1 MALTPQ
7 FGSLVPSSTQQILAS
22 NYLQF
27 NTGAGSDFAQQYLP
41 EIYEQEVE
49 RYGNRTLSGFLRMVG
64 AEMPMTSDQ
73 VIWSEQNRLH
83 ISYASCG
90 QANGGGVGTNPSI
103 ITLGGGATAINVI
116 SINDTVVVLDP
127 VTGAE
132 AKAIVLATNTATAIG
147 GAGSAQITVQS
158 FTGTTLSAQGITA
171 SGANATG
178 GLKVFVYGSAYTKG
192 TTIGGA
198 LNIGAAQGNTANSA
212 VRQSVEPQLTQFSN
226 SPIIIRDQYVVSG
239 SDMAQIG
246 WVEVATEDG
255 TSGYLWYLKAESET
269 RLRFED
275 YLEMALV
282 EGELNQTVA
291 AGSQPYVAAT
301 LPGTQGL
308 FAAIQ
313 ARGNVEVGF
322 TAAAGLDEFDAILKN
337 LDTQGAIEENML
349 FLQRQTSLDFD
360 DMLASISGGFAGG
373 TAFGLFENSE
383 EMALN
388 LGFSG
393 FRRGSYDFYKT
404 DWKYLNDASTRGGI
418 TGVNSVEGVLI
429 PAGTSTVYDQILGS
443 NIRRP
448 FLHVRYRASQS
459 DDRRMKSWLT
469 GSAGGAFTSTLDA
482 MEVNFL
488 SERCLVTQA
497 ANNFVLFKGI

>member
-1 MALTPQ
+1 MSLTPQ
-7 FGSLVPSSTQQILAS
+7 FGSIQPSQLQQPLQS

-27 NTGAGSDFAQQYLP
+27 NGAGAGANNFAQQYLP

-49 RYGNRTLSGFLRMVG
+49 RYGNRTLSGFLKMVG

-83 ISYASCG
+83 ISYNGVSVA
-90 QANGGGVGTNPSI
+90 ANVVAA
-103 ITLGGGATAINVI
+103 GATTNVIAVAAADTNVI
-116 SINDTVVVLDP
+116 SVNDTVVLLNP
-127 VTGAE
+127 ANGAE
-132 AKAIVLATNTATAIG
+132 SKAIVTASVP
-147 GAGSAQITVQS
+147 GAGGNFTVQS
-158 FTGTTLSAQGITA
+158 YDNAGLVGNLVAGAVALGTGI
-171 SGANATG
+171 
-178 GLKVFVYGSAYTKG
+178 KVFVYGSDYAKG
-192 TTIGGA
+192 SNIATGA
-198 LNIGAAQGNTANSA
+198 R
-212 VRQSVEPQLTQFSN
+212 VSVTPSFTQYSN
-226 SPIIIRDQYVVSG
+226 SPIILRNQYTISG
-239 SDMAQIG
+239 SDMSQIG

-275 YLEMALV
+275 YLEMSMV
-282 EGELNQTVA
+282 EAEYSQLGTIATNP
-291 AGSQPYVAAT
+291 GS
-301 LPGTQGL
+301 QGL

-313 ARGNVEVGF
+313 TRGNVEVGF

-404 DWKYLNDASTRGGI
+404 DWKYLNDASTRGALTGI
-418 TGVNSVEGVLI
+418 SSVEGVLV
-429 PAGTSTVYDQILGS
+429 PAGTSTVYDQILGT

-448 FLHVRYRASQS
+448 FLHVRYRASAS

-469 GSAGGAFTSTLDA
+469 GSAGGATTSTLDA

>member
-1 MALTPQ
+1 MSLTPQ
-7 FGSLVPSSTQQILAS
+7 FGSLIPSQNQQLLPN

-27 NTGAGSDFAQQYLP
+27 NDGQNDFAQQYLP
-41 EIYEQEVE
+41 EIYEAEVE

-83 ISYASCG
+83 ISYSGFAIG
-90 QANGGGVGTNPSI
+90 ADGTGVGASNK
-103 ITLGGGATAINVI
+103 ITLAANVNNVV
-116 SINDTVVVLDP
+116 SVNDTVVLLNP
-127 VTGAE
+127 ATGAE
-132 AKAIVLATNTATAIG
+132 AKCLVTGSDTTA
-147 GAGSAQITVQS
+147 GAGTIDVVPFDSAVGLFAAGFMPVGGIAA
-158 FTGTTLSAQGITA
+158 GTEVKL
-171 SGANATG
+171 
-178 GLKVFVYGSAYTKG
+178 FVYGSAYAKG
-192 TTIGGA
+192 ST
-198 LNIGAAQGNTANSA
+198 IGAAGGAGVQPLNGSR
-212 VRQSVEPQLTQFSN
+212 VSVDPSFTQYSN
-226 SPIIIRDQYVVSG
+226 SPIIIRDQFVING

-275 YLEMALV
+275 HLEMAMV
-282 EGELNQTVA
+282 EGVYNQ
-291 AGSQPYVAAT
+291 GGGLLPAAT
-301 LPGTQGL
+301 AVPGTEGL
-308 FAAIQ
+308 FSAIET
-313 ARGNVEVGF
+313 RGNVEVGF

-349 FLQRQTSLDFD
+349 FLNRQTALDFD

-404 DWKYLNDASTRGGI
+404 DWKYLNDASTRGAIVGI
-418 TGVNSVEGVLI
+418 NSIEGVLV
-429 PAGTSTVYDQILGS
+429 PAGTSTVYDQVLGT

-448 FLHVRYRASQS
+448 FLHVRYRASQA

>member
-1 MALTPQ
+1 MALSPQ
-7 FGSLVPSSTQQILAS
+7 FGDITPSQSQQTLAS
-22 NYLQF
+22 NYLNF
-27 NTGAGSDFAQQYLP
+27 AGANGVNFSQQYLP
-41 EIYEQEVE
+41 ELYEAEVE

-83 ISYASCG
+83 IAYNNCTSASG
-90 QANGGGVGTNPSI
+90 AGT
-103 ITLGGGATAINVI
+103 ITIPVTAAGAAVPVVNVI
-116 SINDTVVVLDP
+116 SPGATIVVMDQF
-127 VTGAE
+127 GGE
-132 AKAIVLATNTATAIG
+132 AKCFVRTSDTRLAGGGGNPGQLVVEPYGFATLAAAGIAD
-147 GAGSAQITVQS
+147 GAGKKI
-158 FTGTTLSAQGITA
+158 
-171 SGANATG
+171 
-178 GLKVFVYGSAYTKG
+178 FVYGSDFQKG
-192 TTIGGA
+192 TS
-198 LNIGAAQGNTANSA
+198 TANAA
-212 VRQSVEPQLTQFSN
+212 VGANTYAANNNPMVTVDPSFTQFSN
-226 SPIIIRDQYVVSG
+226 SPIIIRSTYTING
-239 SDMAQIG
+239 SDTAQIG

-255 TSGYLWYLKAESET
+255 TGGYLWYLKAESET

-275 YLEMALV
+275 YLEMAMV
-282 EGELNQTVA
+282 EGELSAGGPAALTNQSG
-291 AGSQPYVAAT
+291 GS
-301 LPGTQGL
+301 QGL
-308 FAAIQ
+308 FSAISQ
-313 ARGNVEVGF
+313 RGNVQTGF
-322 TAAAGLDEFDAILKN
+322 TAAAGLDAFDAILKN

-349 FLQRQTSLDFD
+349 FLNRATALDFD

-404 DWKYLNDASTRGGI
+404 DWKYLNDASTRGGLVGPASI
-418 TGVNSVEGVLI
+418 EGVLV
-429 PAGTSTVYDQILGS
+429 PAGTSTVYDQILGT

-448 FLHVRYRASQS
+448 FLHVRYRASQA

-469 GSAGGAFTSTLDA
+469 GSVGGAFTSSLDA

>member
-1 MALTPQ
+1 MSLQPQ
-7 FGSLVPSSTQQILAS
+7 FGNLVPSQAQEVLNS
-22 NYLQF
+22 NYLQW
-27 NTGAGSDFAQQYLP
+27 NDAAGANFVDFAQQYLP
-41 EIYEQEVE
+41 EVYEQEVE

-83 ISYASCG
+83 IAYD
-90 QANGGGVGTNPSI
+90 NL
-103 ITLGGGATAINVI
+103 TLGGANVINWVGTPAGVINVI
-116 SINDTVVVLDP
+116 SVGATVVVMDDF
-127 VTGAE
+127 GAE
-132 AKAIVLATNTATAIG
+132 VKCYVSASTP
-147 GAGSAQITVQS
+147 GAAGV
-158 FTGTTLSAQGITA
+158 GTITA
-171 SGANATG
+171 LPYTAATIAAA
-178 GLKVFVYGSAYTKG
+178 GLVGQVKVFVYGSEYAKG
-192 TTIGGA
+192 SLTP
-198 LNIGAAQGNTANSA
+198 NNTAAAGVASNGYI
-212 VRQSVEPQLTQFSN
+212 SVDPQFTQFSN
-226 SPIIIRDQYVVSG
+226 SPIIIRNKYVVNG

-275 YLEMALV
+275 YLEMSLV
-282 EGELNQTVA
+282 EGERAA
-291 AGSQPYVAAT
+291 AGSGAIAAAN
-301 LPGTQGL
+301 GTQGL
-308 FAAIQ
+308 FAAITD
-313 ARGNVEVGF
+313 RGNVQTGF
-322 TAAAGLDEFDAILKN
+322 TAAAGIDSFDAILKN

-349 FLQRQTSLDFD
+349 FLQRQTALDFD
-360 DMLASISGGFAGG
+360 DMLASISGGYAGG

-404 DWKYLNDASTRGGI
+404 DWKYLNDASTRGAMVGPSSI
-418 TGVNSVEGVLI
+418 EGVLI
-429 PAGTSTVYDQILGS
+429 PAGTSTVYDQILGT

-448 FLHVRYRASQS
+448 FLHVRYRASQTE
-459 DDRRMKSWLT
+459 DRRMKSWLT

-497 ANNFVLFKGI
+497 ANNFVLFQGL

>member
-1 MALTPQ
+1 MALSPQ
-7 FGSLVPSSTQQILAS
+7 FGSIIPSQSQQTLAS
-22 NYLQF
+22 NYLNF
-27 NTGAGSDFAQQYLP
+27 AGANGVNFSQQYLP
-41 EIYEQEVE
+41 ELYEAEVE

-83 ISYASCG
+83 ISYTG
-90 QANGGGVGTNPSI
+90 VTQVGGGGLTLQIPVTAANAAVPILNVISPGATIVVMDGFGGEAKCLVTSSD
-103 ITLGGGATAINVI
+103 TSALGGGTSGQLVVQPY
-116 SINDTVVVLDP
+116 TVANLLGL
-127 VTGAE
+127 TGA
-132 AKAIVLATNTATAIG
+132 
-147 GAGSAQITVQS
+147 
-158 FTGTTLSAQGITA
+158 
-171 SGANATG
+171 
-178 GLKVFVYGSAYTKG
+178 LKIFVYGSDFQKG
-192 TTIGGA
+192 STTVNAGA
-198 LNIGAAQGNTANSA
+198 GVNAINQNANPMVTVDPA
-212 VRQSVEPQLTQFSN
+212 FSTFVN
-226 SPIIIRDQYVVSG
+226 SPIIIRSTYTVNG
-239 SDMAQIG
+239 SDTAQIG

-255 TSGYLWYLKAESET
+255 TGGYLWYLKAESET

-275 YLEMALV
+275 YLEMAMV
-282 EGELNQTVA
+282 EGELNT
-291 AGSQPYVAAT
+291 AGVVPAIQG
-301 LPGTQGL
+301 GTQGL

-313 ARGNVEVGF
+313 ARGNVQVGF
-322 TAAAGLDEFDAILKN
+322 TAAAGLDSFDAILKN

-349 FLQRQTSLDFD
+349 FLNRSTALDFD

-404 DWKYLNDASTRGGI
+404 DWKYLNDASTRGALAGPASI
-418 TGVNSVEGVLI
+418 EGVLV
-429 PAGTSTVYDQILGS
+429 PAGTSTVYDQILGT

-448 FLHVRYRASQS
+448 FLHVRYRASQA

-469 GSAGGAFTSTLDA
+469 GSVGGAFTSSLDA

>member
-7 FGSLVPSSTQQILAS
+7 FGSLVPSQTQQALAT
-22 NYLQF
+22 NYLQWTD
-27 NTGAGSDFAQQYLP
+27 NGGGAGIPANFRDFAAQYLP

-64 AEMPMTSDQ
+64 AELPMTSDQ

-83 ISYASCG
+83 IAYDGLTLAG
-90 QANGGGVGTNPSI
+90 ANVINWTGTPAGVTNVISVGSTVVVMDDFGNEVKCYVSSTVPGGAGVGT
-103 ITLGGGATAINVI
+103 
-116 SINDTVVVLDP
+116 
-127 VTGAE
+127 
-132 AKAIVLATNTATAIG
+132 
-147 GAGSAQITVQS
+147 
-158 FTGTTLSAQGITA
+158 ITA
-171 SGANATG
+171 LPYTAATIAAA
-178 GLKVFVYGSAYTKG
+178 GLVGLVKVFVYGSEYAKG
-192 TTIGGA
+192 STTPNFDAAA
-198 LNIGAAQGNTANSA
+198 LATAN
-212 VRQSVEPQLTQFSN
+212 QIISVTPSFTQFSN
-226 SPIIIRDQYVVSG
+226 NPIIIRSKYTVNG
-239 SDMAQIG
+239 SDTAQIG

-255 TSGYLWYLKAESET
+255 TGGYLWYLKAESET

-275 YLEMALV
+275 YLEMMCV
-282 EGELNQTVA
+282 EGEIAAAASGA
-291 AGSQPYVAAT
+291 AGNGQI
-301 LPGTQGL
+301 GTQGM

-313 ARGNVEVGF
+313 DRGNVQVGF
-322 TAAAGLDEFDAILKN
+322 SAAAGISDFDDILRN

-349 FLQRQTSLDFD
+349 FLDRQTALDFD
-360 DMLASISGGFAGG
+360 DMLAQISAGSAGG
-373 TAFGLFENSE
+373 TAYGLFENSE

-404 DWKYLNDASTRGGI
+404 DWKYLNDASTRGGM
-418 TGVNSVEGVLI
+418 TGPASIEGVLV
-429 PAGTSTVYDQILGS
+429 PAGTTTVYDQILGT

-448 FLHVRYRASQS
+448 FLHVRYRASQA

-469 GSAGGAFTSTLDA
+469 GSVGGAFTSDLDA

-497 ANNFVLFKGI
+497 ANNFVLFQGV

>member
-7 FGSLVPSSTQQILAS
+7 FGSLIPSQAQQLLAS

-27 NTGAGSDFAQQYLP
+27 NNGQNDFAQQYLP
-41 EIYEQEVE
+41 EVYEAEVE

-83 ISYASCG
+83 ISYQNVLTGAAG
-90 QANGGGVGTNPSI
+90 GTANQLTIPVNGGTI
-103 ITLGGGATAINVI
+103 QNVI
-116 SINDTVVVLDP
+116 SVNDTIVILDP
-127 VTGAE
+127 
-132 AKAIVLATNTATAIG
+132 
-147 GAGSAQITVQS
+147 
-158 FTGTTLSAQGITA
+158 A
-171 SGANATG
+171 SGAEEKALVTASNTANGVLTVVPYAPVAQTIVATFGAANA
-178 GLKVFVYGSAYTKG
+178 GLKIFVYGSDYAKG
-192 TTIGGA
+192 SNIATGA
-198 LNIGAAQGNTANSA
+198 R
-212 VRQSVEPQLTQFSN
+212 VSVTPSFTQYSN
-226 SPIIIRDQYVVSG
+226 SPIIIRDQFVING

-275 YLEMALV
+275 HLEMAMV
-282 EGELNQTVA
+282 EGEYNQIVGTT
-291 AGSQPYVAAT
+291 GT
-301 LPGTQGL
+301 NPGTEGL

-313 ARGNVEVGF
+313 SRGNVEVGF

-418 TGVNSVEGVLI
+418 VGINSIEGVLV
-429 PAGTSTVYDQILGS
+429 PAGTSTVYDQVLGT

>member
-1 MALTPQ
+1 MSLQPQ
-7 FGSLVPSSTQQILAS
+7 FGNLVPSQAQEVLNS
-22 NYLQF
+22 NYLQWT
-27 NTGAGSDFAQQYLP
+27 NAGGANFVDFAQQYLP
-41 EIYEQEVE
+41 EVYEQEVE

-83 ISYASCG
+83 IAYD
-90 QANGGGVGTNPSI
+90 NL
-103 ITLGGGATAINVI
+103 TLGGANVINWVGTPASVINVI
-116 SINDTVVVLDP
+116 SVGATVVVMDDFGSEVKCYVSASTP
-127 VTGAE
+127 
-132 AKAIVLATNTATAIG
+132 G
-147 GAGSAQITVQS
+147 GAGV
-158 FTGTTLSAQGITA
+158 GTITA
-171 SGANATG
+171 LPYTAATIAAAGLVGAV
-178 GLKVFVYGSAYTKG
+178 KVFVYGAEYRKG
-192 TTIGGA
+192 SSTP
-198 LNIGAAQGNTANSA
+198 NNTAAAGVASNGYI
-212 VRQSVEPQLTQFSN
+212 SVDPQFTQFSN
-226 SPIIIRDQYVVSG
+226 SPIIIRNKYVVNG

-275 YLEMALV
+275 YLEMSLV
-282 EGELNQTVA
+282 EGEIAA
-291 AGSQPYVAAT
+291 AGSGAIGVNGTA
-301 LPGTQGL
+301 GTQGL
-308 FAAIQ
+308 FAAIN
-313 ARGNVEVGF
+313 ARGNVNTGF
-322 TAAAGLDEFDAILKN
+322 TAAAGLDSFDAILKN

-349 FLQRQTSLDFD
+349 FLQRQTALDFD
-360 DMLASISGGFAGG
+360 DMLASISGGYAGG

-404 DWKYLNDASTRGGI
+404 DWKYLNDASTRGAMVGPSSI
-418 TGVNSVEGVLI
+418 EGVLI
-429 PAGTSTVYDQILGS
+429 PAGTSTVYDQILGT

-448 FLHVRYRASQS
+448 FLHVRYRASQG

-469 GSAGGAFTSTLDA
+469 GSAGGAFTSDLDA

-488 SERCLVTQA
+488 SERCLVVQA
-497 ANNFVLFKGI
+497 ANNFVLFKGL

>member
-1 MALTPQ
+1 MSLTPQ
-7 FGSLVPSSTQQILAS
+7 FGSLVPSQTQQLLS
-22 NYLQF
+22 TNYLQF
-27 NTGAGSDFAQQYLP
+27 NAAGAGGATFAQQYLP

-83 ISYASCG
+83 ISYQGIGIA
-90 QANGGGVGTNPSI
+90 ANVGT
-103 ITLGGGATAINVI
+103 TNVI
-116 SINDTVVVLDP
+116 TVAANVNNVVSINDTVVLLNP
-127 VTGAE
+127 VSGAE
-132 AKAIVLATNTATAIG
+132 VKAIVTATVP
-147 GAGSAQITVQS
+147 GAGGNFTVAPFNGAGLVTQ
-158 FTGTTLSAQGITA
+158 FVAGVTA
-171 SGANATG
+171 VGAIP

-192 TTIGGA
+192 TSLGTGA
-198 LNIGAAQGNTANSA
+198 GNSA
-212 VRQSVEPQLTQFSN
+212 ARISVDPQLTQYSN
-226 SPIIIRDQYVVSG
+226 SPIIIRSQYQVSG

-275 YLEMALV
+275 YLEMSMV
-282 EGELNQTVA
+282 EGEYNQIA
-291 AGSQPYVAAT
+291 AGVNAST
-301 LPGTQGL
+301 GLPGTQGL
-308 FAAIQ
+308 FSAIQ
-313 ARGNVEVGF
+313 TRGNVEVGF

-360 DMLASISGGFAGG
+360 DMLAAISGGAQGG
-373 TAFGLFENSE
+373 TAYGLFENSE

-404 DWKYLNDASTRGGI
+404 DWKYLNDASTRGGVDGI
-418 TGVNSVEGVLI
+418 SSIEGVLV
-429 PAGTSTVYDQILGS
+429 PAGTSTVYDQILGT

-469 GSAGGAFTSTLDA
+469 GSAGGAATSDLDA
-482 MEVNFL
+482 MQVNFL

>member
-1 MALTPQ
+1 MALTPT
-7 FGSLVPSSTQQILAS
+7 FGSIIPSQSQQVLST
-22 NYLQF
+22 NYLTF
-27 NTGAGSDFAQQYLP
+27 NDAAGGGTFAQQYLP

-64 AEMPMTSDQ
+64 AELPMTSDQ

-83 ISYASCG
+83 ISYNSCTFVDAGANEAS
-90 QANGGGVGTNPSI
+90 T
-103 ITLGGGATAINVI
+103 ITLGGGATALNVI

-127 VTGAE
+127 AGLESKGIVTAVSGTGA
-132 AKAIVLATNTATAIG
+132 A
-147 GAGSAQITVQS
+147 AGTITVQPFGNTS
-158 FTGTTLSAQGITA
+158 LTDDGFA
-171 SGANATG
+171 AT
-178 GLKVFVYGSAYTKG
+178 GLKVFVYGSGYSKG
-192 TTIGGA
+192 TS
-198 LNIGAAQGNTANSA
+198 IGAGAGNSA
-212 VRQSVEPQLTQFSN
+212 GRVSVEPVLTQYSN

-239 SDMAQIG
+239 SDMSQIG

-275 YLEMALV
+275 HLEMSVV
-282 EGELNQTVA
+282 EGELNKNASALANYGA
-291 AGSQPYVAAT
+291 AA

-308 FAAIQ
+308 FAAIED
-313 ARGNVEVGF
+313 RGNVETGF
-322 TAAAGLDEFDAILKN
+322 TAANGLTEFDAILKN

-360 DMLASISGGFAGG
+360 DMLAGLNGGNTGAGS
-373 TAFGLFENSE
+373 AYGLFENSA

-404 DWKYLNDASTRGGI
+404 DWKYLNDASTRGGV
-418 TGVNSVEGVLI
+418 TGVSTIEGVLV
-429 PAGTSTVYDQILGS
+429 PAGTSTVYDQILGT

-448 FLHVRYRASQS
+448 FLHVRYRASQA

-469 GSAGGAFTSTLDA
+469 GSAGGAYTSTLDA